1 MRHARILAAVAA
13 AALGTMVA
21 VAATG
26 RVGAAAAAVT
36 PKKPAAAAKS
46 TATPTK
52 TTATGPPVEAG
63 PLRAPDLV
71 EVVALDPSI
80 RLDIRYA
87 TTNNF
92 TGRAVY
98 KEARAFLQ
106 RPAAEALARV
116 NRALRDKGYGLTI
129 FDGYRPWAVTRL
141 FWDITPD
148 DQKIF
153 VADPALGSKH
163 NRGCAVDLT
172 LHALADGR
180 EVAMPSAYDESSPRA
195 YATFDGGAVDARE
208 RRDLLRAA
216 MEREG
221 FFVYPYEWWHFD
233 YKDWREYP
241 VLDLAFDALP
251 AGGASPGAA
260 AAGGAAAKVPAAAG
274 FDLTRARLVDLTWPF
289 DATTLYWPTSPS
301 GFELKPLSHGA
312 TPGGWF
318 YSANTFCAPEH
329 GGTHLDAPNHFSEKG
344 RTSDQVPLEQLIG
357 PAVVIDVRAKTAG
370 DPDYRLTA
378 ADLRDWEATHGTI
391 AKGSIVLLRT
401 GWGERWPDRKRY
413 FGDATPGDA
422 SHLHFPS
429 YGREAAEILVG
440 ARGVAA
446 IGVDTASI
454 DYGPSQDFI
463 VHQVAM
469 RANVPGLE
477 NVAHLEALPETGA
490 WVAALPMKIAGGSG
504 GPARIVAFIGGTQP

>member
-1 MRHARILAAVAA
+1 MRQVRIPAAVAVAFA
-13 AALGTMVA
+13 AFCAIGGALPASGRAGTA
-21 VAATG
+21 IPAAT
-26 RVGAAAAAVT
+26 RS
-36 PKKPAAAAKS
+36 PAA
-46 TATPTK
+46 PTK
-52 TTATGPPVEAG
+52 TKATGPPVESG
-63 PLRAPDLV
+63 PMRAPDLV
-71 EVVALDPSI
+71 EVIAIDPAI
-80 RLDIRYA
+80 RLDVRYA
-87 TTNNF
+87 TAKNF
-92 TGRAVY
+92 TGRPVY
-98 KEARAFLQ
+98 REARAFLQ

-116 NRALRDKGYGLTI
+116 DRALAEQGYGLTI
-129 FDGYRPWAVTRL
+129 FDGYRPWSVTRI

-180 EVAMPSAYDESSPRA
+180 EVVMPSEYDESSPRA
-195 YATFDGGAVDARE
+195 YATYDGGEASARE

-251 AGGASPGAA
+251 PAAPGADA
-260 AAGGAAAKVPAAAG
+260 TG
-274 FDLTRARLVDLTWPF
+274 FDLSRARLVDLTWPF

-329 GGTHLDAPNHFSEKG
+329 GGTHLDAPIHFSEKG

-378 ADLRDWEATHGTI
+378 ADLRDWEAAHGTI
-391 AKGSIVLLRT
+391 AKGTIVLLRT
-401 GWGERWPDRKRY
+401 GWGDRWPDRKRY

-454 DYGPSQDFI
+454 DYGPSRDFI

-490 WVAALPMKIAGGSG
+490 FVAALPMKIAGGSG
-504 GPARIVAFIGGTQP
+504 GPARIVAFVPDSAATVTIPSAPPGWTHP